1 MCQNKLPVRRERC
14 NLDTLAV
21 VKKMSLHQLGIA
33 SLPTQRQVSVC
44 RPNWLLLGIASLPTQ
59 IGIDRQPKMA
69 GVRYC
74 ISTYLDQYKQ
84 IAQNGCCQV
93 LHPFLPR
100 QVYRQVQTDSPKQ
113 LVLGIAS
120 LPTQISIS
128 RQPKMA
134 GVRYYIP
141 SYLDR
146 YRQIAQNGWCQ
157 VLHLYLPIGRQP
169 KMASF
174 R

>member
-84 IAQNGCCQV
+84 IAKNGWCQV
-93 LHPFLPR
+93 LHSFLP
-100 QVYRQVQTDSPKQ
+100 RQVQTDSTKW

-120 LPTQISIS
+120 LLTYRQATQNGFFQVIHLFLPTQLGS
-128 RQPKMA
+128 PKW
-134 GVRYYIP
+134 
-141 SYLDR
+141 L
-146 YRQIAQNGWCQ
+146 
-157 VLHLYLPIGRQP
+157 L
-169 KMASF
+169 
-174 R
+174 